1 MKKLQPMLSKLMIV
15 FLAACFA
22 ATSTQAKWYEAS
34 SEHFVIYADQSEK
47 DVRRFAENL
56 ERYHAALVYMR
67 KFGDKPAPSPSN
79 RLTIFVTDGVRDVGK
94 LYGNK
99 NRAVAGFYIARAGGS
114 IAFTT
119 PIRTRHTKRQSGFSR
134 IGNPRQPDFSQTVLL
149 HEYAHHYMI
158 SNLPIALPR
167 WYTEGFAEFFGTTTF
182 SKDGSIDLGRPAAHR
197 VGEINYAKS
206 VPWKLLFNSR
216 AYAKKR
222 SNFADSFYGQSWAVF
237 HYLNVTPEGEAM
249 QLEYLKRL
257 LKGEREIDAAT
268 SAFGDLKTFG
278 RKIDGYLRRGK
289 FSYFPIAADK
299 ITIGEVKLRK
309 LSAGEEAIM
318 PLRMRS
324 KRGANDKQAAELVV
338 EARKIAAKF
347 PDDADVYSVLAEAE
361 FDAGN
366 DDAAIAAADKSIS
379 IDPKQI
385 NAMVQK
391 GYALFRK
398 AQAGEPAE
406 EIWSKVRDHF
416 LAINKIEANHPI
428 PLYYYYRTYLEQ
440 GIKPTKNAT
449 AAIDWALQLAPF
461 DRGLRFMAARQDMTD
476 GLYADARY
484 KLLPLAYDP
493 HRSESEDGPV
503 FTMLRLAEE
512 KLGIREIEVDSK
524 GNAVETAKG
533 AAAAN

>member
-1 MKKLQPMLSKLMIV
+1 MSV
-15 FLAACFA
+15 FGAASA
-22 ATSTQAKWYEAS
+22 EAKWYEAS
-34 SEHFVIYADQSEK
+34 SEHFIIYAEQSK
-47 DVRRFAENL
+47 NDVRRFAENL

-79 RLTIFVTDGVRDVGK
+79 RVTIFVTDGMRDVGK
-94 LYGNK
+94 LIGDK
-99 NRAVAGFYIARAGGS
+99 SGTIAGFYIARAGGS
-114 IAFTT
+114 VAFTT
-119 PIRTRHTKRQSGFSR
+119 PVRTRHTKRQSGFSR
-134 IGNPRQPDFSQTVLL
+134 VGQPRQPDFSQIVLL

-182 SKDGSIDLGRPAAHR
+182 SKDGSIDLGKPAGHR

-206 VPWKLLFNSR
+206 VPWKLLFDSR

-249 QLEYLKRL
+249 QLEYLTRL
-257 LKGEREIDAAT
+257 LRGESEIEAAT
-268 SAFGDLKTFG
+268 GAFGDLKKFG
-278 RKIDGYLRRGK
+278 RKIDSYLRKGK

-299 ITIGEVKLRK
+299 INIGEVKLRE

-324 KRGANDKQAAELVV
+324 KRGVNDKQAAELVV
-338 EARKIAAKF
+338 EARKITAKF
-347 PDDADVYSVLAEAE
+347 PDNADVYSALAEAE

-366 DDAAIAAADKSIS
+366 DDAAIAAADKAIS

-398 AQAGEPAE
+398 AKAGEPTE

-416 LAINKIEANHPI
+416 LAINKIEADHPI

-461 DRGLRFMAARQDMTD
+461 DRELRFMAARQDMID
-476 GLYADARY
+476 GLYAGARY
-484 KLLPLAYDP
+484 KLLPLAYDA
-493 HRSESEDGPV
+493 HRSEREDGPV
-503 FTMLRLAEE
+503 FTMLRMAEE
-512 KLGIREIEVDSK
+512 KLGIQEIEVDSE
-524 GNAVETAKG
+524 GDAVKVVKE